1 MIDLILLTVMTIM
14 TALEIITVMT
24 TMTDLQVTPP
34 ASYNIS
40 SPACHTCGRK
50 RLAGPHFKAIS
61 TRIFLS
67 ERFFLKLLIEHQG
80 FVVHFLNRLFIIRS
94 LYRSH
99 IQYLCWLKF
108 WNILLGVFSVF
119 LFPGDLDT
127 HKPQMLLI
135 RRV

>member
-50 RLAGPHFKAIS
+50 RLSGPHFKAIS

-67 ERFFLKLLIEHQG
+67 ERSFLKLLIVQ
-80 FVVHFLNRLFIIRS
+80 FVSRTELGRLSDKVVGCTYVCLVHGILCFLVIFQL
-94 LYRSH
+94 L
-99 IQYLCWLKF
+99 L
-108 WNILLGVFSVF
+108 ILLFDQKHQKIFPLVLCRGV
-119 LFPGDLDT
+119 LY
-127 HKPQMLLI
+127 I
-135 RRV
+135 